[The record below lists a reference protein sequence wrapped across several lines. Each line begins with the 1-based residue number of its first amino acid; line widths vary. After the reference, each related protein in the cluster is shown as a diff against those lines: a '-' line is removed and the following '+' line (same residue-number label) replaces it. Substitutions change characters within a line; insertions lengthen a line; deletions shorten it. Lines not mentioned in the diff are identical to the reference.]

1 MSYLTYEEYEKLGFS
16 KIPDQKTFDELEPY
30 AERQINRLTADFYLK
45 NDLIQDSNEY
55 RVQKFKLAMA
65 IQVEYL
71 FLNGGKTT
79 LQEMLSGA
87 PTSVS
92 IGRMR
97 IEGASVSSATYGRT
111 MVSSEAYA
119 ELIYTGLLYR
129 GVDYK

>member
-71 FLNGGKTT
+71 FFKWWENNLTRN
-79 LQEMLSGA
+79 A
-87 PTSVS
+87 
-92 IGRMR
+92 
-97 IEGASVSSATYGRT
+97 
-111 MVSSEAYA
+111 
-119 ELIYTGLLYR
+119 
-129 GVDYK
+129 